1 MRKLFVCLSLLL
13 ALVAAQANGQQ
24 AKPPAKPGLT
34 LTTTAFEDGGIIPN
48 MYTQAASGT
57 PVSPALEW
65 THVPD
70 GTVSFALIL
79 HDPDTSLH
87 RTTEEVLHWMI
98 FNIPGTAH
106 GLPQGVPGNAQLP
119 DGAIQ
124 AMNTHGSPGYMGM
137 GAAAAGPYHHYT
149 FELFALD
156 TKLSLGPNATRADAL
171 KAMDGHVLGKGVL
184 VGRFHRP

>member
-1 MRKLFVCLSLLL
+1 MRKYFVCMFLLSALFVVQS
-13 ALVAAQANGQQ
+13 QGQ
-24 AKPPAKPGLT
+24 PAKPAAKPGVT
-34 LTTTAFEDGGIIPN
+34 LTTTAFQDGGIIPN
-48 MYTQAASGT
+48 KYTQAADGA

-65 THVPD
+65 THVPE
-70 GTVSFALIL
+70 GAVSFALIL

-87 RTTEEVLHWMI
+87 KSTEEVLHWMI
-98 FNIPGTAH
+98 FNIPGSARS
-106 GLPQGVPGNAQLP
+106 LPQGVPNNAQLP
-119 DGAIQ
+119 DGATQ

-137 GAAAAGPYHHYT
+137 GAGAAGPYHHYT

-156 TKLSLGPNATRADAL
+156 TKLSLGPDATRADAL